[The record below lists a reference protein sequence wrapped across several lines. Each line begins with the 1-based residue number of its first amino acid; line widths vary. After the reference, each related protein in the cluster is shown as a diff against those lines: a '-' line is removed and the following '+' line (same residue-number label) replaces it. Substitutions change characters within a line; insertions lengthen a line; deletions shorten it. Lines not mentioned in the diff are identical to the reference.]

1 MPNGH
6 GGLPKFGSAA
16 VLLILLVGAIVYEET
31 NLLFRLCS
39 YPLSAAFGWRL
50 AWHLC
55 MYHAMEYGGAY
66 TPPERMRAA
75 KYRYKFALLVLVPGC
90 VVVVAL
96 VNAFKS

>member
-6 GGLPKFGSAA
+6 GGISKFGSAA
-16 VLLILLVGAIVYEET
+16 VLLILLVGAIVYGET
-31 NLLFRLCS
+31 NLLFRLAS
-39 YPLSAAFGWRL
+39 YPLSAGFGWRL

-66 TPPERMRAA
+66 TSPEKMRAA
-75 KYRYKFALLVLVPGC
+75 KSRYKFALLVIVPGC

-96 VNAFKS
+96 VNAFRR

>member
-6 GGLPKFGSAA
+6 GGIPKFGSAV

-31 NLLFRLCS
+31 NPLFRFVS
-39 YPLSAAFGWRL
+39 YPLAAGFGWRL

-66 TPPERMRAA
+66 TSRERKRAA
-75 KYRYKFALLVLVPGC
+75 NFRYKIALSVLVPGC
-90 VVVVAL
+90 VAVVAL
-96 VNAFKS
+96 LNAFRN